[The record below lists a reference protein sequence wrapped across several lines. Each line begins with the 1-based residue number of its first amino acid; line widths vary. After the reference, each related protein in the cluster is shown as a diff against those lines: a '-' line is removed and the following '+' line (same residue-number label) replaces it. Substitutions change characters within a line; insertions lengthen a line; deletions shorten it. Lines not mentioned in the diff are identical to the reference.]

1 MREFEKTILLTFS
14 FDSEK
19 QASHIACCLQPEI
32 KKDQSQM
39 IIQLTNHK
47 HELTLRISATHTA
60 MIRAAV
66 NSYFRW
72 IETAYS
78 VHSL

>member
-1 MREFEKTILLTFS
+1 MREYERIIQFTFT
-14 FDSEK
+14 FDSEE
-19 QASHIACCLQPEI
+19 QATHIARCLQPEI
-32 KKDQSQM
+32 KKDSSQM
-39 IIQLTNHK
+39 IIHLTQQKHK
-47 HELTLRISATHTA
+47 LFLRISATHTV

-66 NSYFRW
+66 NSYLRW